1 MSGDTY
7 TWQTNSP
14 EETVAWGAALA
25 TGLTGG
31 LVGLSGPL
39 GAGKTYLTKG
49 IARGL
54 GVPADEPVVSPT
66 FVLCREYAGRLR
78 LFHLDAYRLGD
89 SVELTALGLDEMLAA
104 PEAVV
109 VLEWADR
116 FPDALPPD
124 HLEIKLAD
132 RGPDQR
138 ELTVRFPE
146 PPAASWLEAL
156 DAAAPRIDPAAR

>member
-1 MSGDTY
+1 MSANVY

-14 EETVAWGAALA
+14 EQTVTWGAALA

-49 IARGL
+49 IAHGL

-89 SVELTALGLDEMLAA
+89 GLELTALGLDELVAA
-104 PEAVV
+104 PDAIV

-116 FPDALPPD
+116 FPDALPPER
-124 HLEIKLAD
+124 LNITLAD

-138 ELTVRFPE
+138 ELTVRFPI
-146 PPAASWLEAL
+146 PPAASWLATL